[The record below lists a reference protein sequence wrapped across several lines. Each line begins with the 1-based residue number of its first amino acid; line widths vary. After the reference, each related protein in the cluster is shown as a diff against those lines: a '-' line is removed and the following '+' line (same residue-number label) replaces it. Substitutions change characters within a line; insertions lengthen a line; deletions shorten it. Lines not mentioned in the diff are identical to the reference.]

1 MLQTGT
7 VVDIT
12 DKGMLIVSVR
22 RCSEC
27 DGCHTCVGC
36 KEMVGDA
43 DSAVIVSAYNK
54 CHAGIGDRVKL
65 ETSSALFLL
74 YAFLVFLF
82 PFLPATAGYLIA
94 DHLTDGE
101 AIPIITAF
109 VLLIAAF
116 LILRLTVDRKAARR
130 CDCTAVRII

>member
-1 MLQTGT
+1 MIQTGT
-7 VVDIT
+7 VVDVT
-12 DKGMLIVSVR
+12 DKDMLIVSVR

-27 DGCHTCVGC
+27 NGCHTCTGC
-36 KEMVGDA
+36 KGSVGDA
-43 DSAVIVSAYNK
+43 DSAVMVSAYNK
-54 CHAGIGDRVKL
+54 CHARIGDKVEL

-94 DHLTDGE
+94 DCLTEGE

-116 LILRLTVDRKAARR
+116 LVLRLMVDRKAAKH
-130 CDCTAVRII
+130 CVCTAVRVI